1 MRRTRRPA
9 PASSRSEVPAR
20 GAGSIR
26 STGLHSLASVLA
38 SALLSACAPAGL
50 LSYRP
55 ADPPLVSL
63 PVALAGVRDLR
74 EEFAPVFE
82 RELRRSRPGS
92 VLDEWLHGIAPAQR
106 ADDAVQAA
114 QRSIEERFGA
124 RRGGTAVLVVPGL
137 FGDCVDD
144 QSVPFGDGVRR
155 PRVEQREAAY
165 AGYAD
170 LGLRGIRLVPLPG
183 RRSSDFN
190 AGVLAD
196 EIQREAGRP
205 GVERLVLVAYSKGTV
220 DAQMALAELQRQG
233 RLPRHIALVSVSG
246 PVLGTPLAD
255 HFQGLYDA
263 VSGHVDPFGCSPS
276 DGAELASIT
285 RRERLRWLQANPP
298 PIGPR
303 YHSVVAHATGA
314 EMAPPL
320 QVTHALLNR
329 VDPHNDGQV
338 LAADAVLPGGTLLAV
353 ARSDHWDL
361 ALPRDRHPDAWVRA
375 LSSGRAYPRE
385 ELFRALVKWAV
396 TDGP

>member
-1 MRRTRRPA
+1 MIPTRRPA
-9 PASSRSEVPAR
+9 PASSRSETPAR
-20 GAGSIR
+20 GAGCARASR
-26 STGLHSLASVLA
+26 ARAVAGLLAG
-38 SALLSACAPAGL
+38 ALLSACAPTGL

-55 ADPPLVSL
+55 TDPPLVTL
-63 PVALAGVRDLR
+63 PAAAAGVRDR
-74 EEFAPVFE
+74 RAEFAQVFGQ
-82 RELRRSRPGS
+82 ELRRQQPGS
-92 VLDEWLHGIAPAQR
+92 SLGDWLHGVDPAAPADAAGLALQR
-106 ADDAVQAA
+106 A
-114 QRSIEERFGA
+114 IEARFAA
-124 RRGGTAVLVVPGL
+124 RRGGTSVLVVPGL

-155 PRVEQREAAY
+155 PRAEQREAAY

-170 LGLRGIRLVPLPG
+170 MGLHGIRLVPLPG
-183 RRSSDFN
+183 RRSSEFN
-190 AGVLAD
+190 GRVLAD
-196 EIQREAGRP
+196 EILREAGRP

-220 DAQMALAELQRQG
+220 DAQLALADLHREG
-233 RLPRHIALVSVSG
+233 RLPREIALVSVSG

-285 RRERLRWLQANPP
+285 RRERLRWMQSNPP
-298 PIGPR
+298 VPGPR

-320 QVTHALLNR
+320 QLTHALLNR

-338 LAADAVLPGGTLLAV
+338 LAADAVLPAGSLLAV

-375 LSSGRAYPRE
+375 LGSGRSYPRE
-385 ELFRALVKWAV
+385 ALFRALVRWAV
-396 TDGP
+396 ADAP